1 MSTVKP
7 TRRAGSPW
15 TGWVLFAGVILLV
28 NGIFS
33 VIQALVALVGPDTY
47 YTLVNGDLFLF
58 DVDGWG
64 WWNLVIGALLMITA
78 FALFAGATWARVV
91 AVIVAIFNAM
101 VQLLLVPVQP
111 WWSLTA
117 VAIDLLI
124 IYALVARGGEL
135 RAERA

>member
-1 MSTVKP
+1 
-7 TRRAGSPW
+7 
-15 TGWVLFAGVILLV
+15 VILLV

-33 VIQALVALVGPDTY
+33 VTQGLVALIGPDTY

-64 WWNLVIGALLMITA
+64 WWNLIIGALLLVTA
-78 FALFAGATWARVV
+78 FALFAGATWARIV

-111 WWSLTA
+111 WWSLIA
-117 VAIDLLI
+117 IAIDLLI
-124 IYALVARGGEL
+124 IYALVAKGGEL
-135 RAERA
+135 RAERTAAKA